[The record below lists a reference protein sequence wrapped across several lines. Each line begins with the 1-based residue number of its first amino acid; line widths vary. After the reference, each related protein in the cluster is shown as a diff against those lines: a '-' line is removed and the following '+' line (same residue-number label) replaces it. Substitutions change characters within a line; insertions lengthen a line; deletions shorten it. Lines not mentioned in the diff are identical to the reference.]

1 MVESVGRPP
10 AGRKRPS
17 RPRPPPLFFLFS
29 KARALPSTQLPNT
42 PGGVAST
49 DFFDTPTSAGDSCA
63 SPRTFALKL
72 TRASPLPPSADG
84 ATTPPPPP
92 ATRVRVCYA
101 AASLAGSD
109 PRHPAAP
116 ASGPGPTKPNQDA
129 WIAHERAGGGES
141 LLLGVLD
148 GHGVDGGRVS
158 AAAAARLPRLA
169 ADAGLGRSDAGAAA
183 GGLSKG
189 DAAPGGAA
197 RWPGV
202 RGPPSADT
210 ARRRRA
216 GAEAAVA
223 APVPAWQGGAP
234 GPPAAP
240 ALPSGSTEEEED
252 EDTSSGGG
260 GSGTPLASGS
270 AGSGGGISS
279 SAGSGGPSL
288 ASAAA
293 QAAGAAAGP
302 THTHHHHSHH
312 SHHPTAVSSRPARA
326 AGGVLA
332 LDAALARAH
341 ACVLSAPG
349 IDCSLSGST
358 AALAAIDADGLSL
371 AHVGDSRILLGRLD
385 PASPGDLL
393 PTLALTEDHTPGRP
407 DEARR
412 ILAHR
417 GRIGSYTH
425 GGQPVGPLRVWL
437 PHADAPGLCM
447 TRALGDTVAAAAGV
461 TARAETGARALE
473 AGDRYLVL
481 LSDGVHEFW
490 ANDDIMA
497 AVHAVACAGG
507 SPADAAA
514 ALVRV
519 ARGQW
524 EAAEAGAADDC
535 TAVVAFLDVA

>member
-1 MVESVGRPP
+1 M
-10 AGRKRPS
+10 
-17 RPRPPPLFFLFS
+17 
-29 KARALPSTQLPNT
+29 
-42 PGGVAST
+42 
-49 DFFDTPTSAGDSCA
+49 
-63 SPRTFALKL
+63 
-72 TRASPLPPSADG
+72 
-84 ATTPPPPP
+84 
-92 ATRVRVCYA
+92 RVVYA
-101 AASLAGSD
+101 AASLAGAD
-109 PRHPAAP
+109 PRHSAGLPT
-116 ASGPGPTKPNQDA
+116 GPGPSKANQDA

-148 GHGVDGGRVS
+148 GHGVDGGLVS

-169 ADAGLGRSDAGAAA
+169 ADAGLGRSDAGGAA
-183 GGLSKG
+183 GGLAKKG
-189 DAAPGGAA
+189 SPGHGSG

-210 ARRRRA
+210 ARRRGLSA
-216 GAEAAVA
+216 GEGGVGGRHQ
-223 APVPAWQGGAP
+223 VPLP
-234 GPPAAP
+234 GWARDARDAHPATPP
-240 ALPSGSTEEEED
+240 TDEEED
-252 EDTSSGGG
+252 DDEDASSGGG
-260 GSGTPLASGS
+260 GCSGTPLASGS
-270 AGSGGGISS
+270 AGSGAADGGGSGGNSS
-279 SAGSGGPSL
+279 SAWSGGPSH
-288 ASAAA
+288 ASG
-293 QAAGAAAGP
+293 GAAAAGGAAGVGAP
-302 THTHHHHSHH
+302 AHHHHRHH
-312 SHHPTAVSSRPARA
+312 HHHPTAVSSRLARA
-326 AGGVLA
+326 AGAVLA

-341 ACVLSAPG
+341 ACVLAAPG

-358 AALAAIDADGLSL
+358 AALAAIDGDGLAV

-385 PASPGDLL
+385 PAGAPGGQLL
-393 PTLALTEDHTPGRP
+393 PALALTDDHTPGRP

-412 ILAHR
+412 ILAAR

-425 GGQPVGPLRVWL
+425 CGQPVGPLRVWL

-461 TARAETGARALE
+461 TARAETGARRLE

-490 ANDDIMA
+490 SNDDIMA
-497 AVHAVACAGG
+497 TVHAVAGAGG

-535 TAVVAFLDVA
+535 TAVVAFLDVES